1 MQQPKL
7 LLEGKYEI
15 LSKIREGGMGSIYR
29 VRHRLLDEVRV
40 IKVMQPHV
48 VADADL
54 KRRFLEEAK
63 TAIRL
68 KHPNICTLHDYAVD
82 EDGTAYL
89 VMEYI
94 DGANLADLLRQRG
107 SPGVALS
114 IEIAHQALLA
124 LGYLHRKGVI
134 HRDIAPDNLMLTHDE
149 ESRPLVK
156 LIDLGIAKAA
166 NRSMDMTATGVF
178 LGKLKYASPE
188 QYGTLSPGEKID
200 GRSDIYGLG
209 VVLYE
214 LLTGIRPFKGESPA
228 ELLRAHLFTP
238 PLPFSESDPEAKIPP
253 EVRAVILKALEKKRE
268 DRFPAAEDFDREIV
282 SLRETHARPD
292 DIHAAMAAFASIR
305 STQPALQ
312 DNVTPSAQNRLDR
325 QFGPQ
330 TTPSPSL
337 PPFRIVLPPDARV
350 PPATAPPGAGRETES
365 ARPTAAAPVASPG
378 ESDQTQINPALAAE
392 RVSVAAEGKRIP
404 KPNEPAAKAPAP
416 PPARPPERIEKPSAA
431 PPSTGKPAA
440 PGPSAAK
447 PSPGPAPAPR
457 GRPAVWAAA
466 VVVAAAALLLW
477 RPWTRRAIPAEEVAA
492 LPRAAPTAEA
502 VSVEPTAPPVPS
514 PAPTA
519 VPTAGPTE
527 RPAPPVDERAREALD
542 GARRAAAA
550 ARRTSEDARARD
562 LSPSTYRRALALE
575 RQGDVLARQ
584 GDAAEAKKAFDA
596 ASRFFAQAEA
606 AARAEAARLA
616 EPTPVRVA
624 ELPSPIPRPT
634 PVVYPTAVPPTAVP
648 IPPTAAPALEATR
661 IAPLERAPEPTAAPV
676 RGNPAEE
683 RRIRDTIR
691 LYEQAW
697 SRFDAKL
704 YERVY
709 PSGVTAFEIAIKN
722 LSSQYVNIEIRTIDV
737 DASGTRATVTGNE
750 IIVATP
756 RAGTE
761 QKTQRDV
768 ILQLQK
774 SGDRWVITERR

>member
-1 MQQPKL
+1 VFRWRRALAQQPKL

-15 LSKIREGGMGSIYR
+15 LAKIREGGMGSIYR

-94 DGANLADLLRQRG
+94 DGANLSDLLRLRG
-107 SPGVALS
+107 SPGLALS

-149 ESRPLVK
+149 ENRPLVK

-188 QYGTLSPGEKID
+188 QYGTLAPGEKID

-214 LLTGIRPFKGESPA
+214 LLTGVRPFKGESPA

-238 PLPFSESDPEAKIPP
+238 PLPFSDSDPEGKIPE

-268 DRFPAAEDFDREIV
+268 DRHASAEDFDREV
-282 SLRETHARPD
+282 VGLREVHVRPED
-292 DIHAAMAAFASIR
+292 LQTAMAVFAAIR
-305 STQPALQ
+305 STQPAGP
-312 DNVTPSAQNRLDR
+312 DTVTPSAQNRLDR

-337 PPFRIVLPPDARV
+337 PPFKIVMPPDAEQTAIQSPAGV
-350 PPATAPPGAGRETES
+350 PIPRETEASRPTLPAEPGAADQTAIHPMMAAERAS
-365 ARPTAAAPVASPG
+365 ADARTAAEPPRPADRPPPPKPLSAPEKGKLPTATPSAGAKTLAIGPAAKGPAPEPRRRRALWAGLLVTAAA
-378 ESDQTQINPALAAE
+378 I
-392 RVSVAAEGKRIP
+392 
-404 KPNEPAAKAPAP
+404 
-416 PPARPPERIEKPSAA
+416 
-431 PPSTGKPAA
+431 
-440 PGPSAAK
+440 
-447 PSPGPAPAPR
+447 
-457 GRPAVWAAA
+457 
-466 VVVAAAALLLW
+466 LLLW
-477 RPWTRRAIPAEEVAA
+477 RPWSARAPRPVSPSEPEAAPSAAPEAVEATVSAPEPTA
-492 LPRAAPTAEA
+492 LPTTVPTAAPTA
-502 VSVEPTAPPVPS
+502 APPTPVPDR
-514 PAPTA
+514 PLRAGAETA
-519 VPTAGPTE
+519 RQA
-527 RPAPPVDERAREALD
+527 ALRARRSAEQ
-542 GARRAAAA
+542 
-550 ARRTSEDARARD
+550 ARARD
-562 LSPSTYRRALALE
+562 LAPSTYRAA
-575 RQGDVLARQ
+575 VAR
-584 GDAAEAKKAFDA
+584 
-596 ASRFFAQAEA
+596 QAEA
-606 AARAEAARLA
+606 ERLLSRAEDGPARAAFESAAGLFGQAAESAEQERLA
-616 EPTPVRVA
+616 QLRPSPVPVIPTAIPPTP
-624 ELPSPIPRPT
+624 IPP
-634 PVVYPTAVPPTAVP
+634 
-648 IPPTAAPALEATR
+648 PPTAAPTVPRPEATR
-661 IAPLERAPEPTAAPV
+661 VPAVEREVVPTAAPPV

-683 RRIRDTIR
+683 RRIRETVR

-709 PSGVTAFEIAIKN
+709 PSGVDAFHVAIKN
-722 LSSQYVNIEIRTIDV
+722 LNSQYVNIEIRRIDV
-737 DASGTRATVTGNE
+737 DASGTRAEVGGNE

-756 RAGTE
+756 KAGAE
-761 QKTQRDV
+761 QRTQRDV
-768 ILQLQK
+768 VLELEKRAAGWII
-774 SGDRWVITERR
+774 SSRR